1 MYGISK
7 FDAKWCIEYQMEGGV
22 INVIGIKL
30 MEVKLMGIEGENFLH
45 VDFFCIFVGIKTDI
59 LCCFKKTY

>member
-1 MYGISK
+1 M
-7 FDAKWCIEYQMEGGV
+7 DGGG

-30 MEVKLMGIEGENFLH
+30 MEVKLMGIEGETFLH

>member
-30 MEVKLMGIEGENFLH
+30 MEIKLMA
-45 VDFFCIFVGIKTDI
+45 
-59 LCCFKKTY
+59 

>member
-7 FDAKWCIEYQMEGGV
+7 FDAKWCIEYQMDGEV

-30 MEVKLMGIEGENFLH
+30 MEVKLLQHFFYGSNEVIYLWSVFHNF
-45 VDFFCIFVGIKTDI
+45 FF
-59 LCCFKKTY
+59 